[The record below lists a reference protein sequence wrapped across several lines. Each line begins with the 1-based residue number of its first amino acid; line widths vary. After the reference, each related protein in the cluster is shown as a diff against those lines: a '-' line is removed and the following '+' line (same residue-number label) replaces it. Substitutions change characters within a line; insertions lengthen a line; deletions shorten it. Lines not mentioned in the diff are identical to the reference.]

1 MSFFDILVIIS
12 FSSVVFLFFFFNFLY
27 KKLIVCFEKIKEI
40 KQFNEETFEVIQ
52 NLKEKVSEYRIIT
65 ENIQE
70 NQRNLNKSFEKLD
83 GSFQVLKET
92 ATALQSA
99 HQTKKA
105 VLDLM
110 KG

>member
-1 MSFFDILVIIS
+1 MNIFYTLVIIS

-27 KKLIVCFEKIKEI
+27 KKLIVCFEEIKEI
-40 KQFNEETFEVIQ
+40 KQFNEENFEVIQ

-70 NQRNLNKSFEKLD
+70 NQRNLDENFKNLQI
-83 GSFQVLKET
+83 SFQVLKET
-92 ATALQSA
+92 ATELQSA

-105 VLDLM
+105 MLDLM